1 MVVMLEVRHVAIY
14 DTYHMELPKV
24 GTGVDLLGRLSEDDW
39 REIAAANMQLGGERE
54 AVALGDVERIMRTD
68 EIEGERARVIGYRQT
83 EDGSYDL
90 CAVEGV
96 VDMVASL
103 EIDPD
108 NPAPFVTYTNE
119 MAALCVRTVQN
130 DVATDYY
137 FPIDRQA
144 IMTSELLP
152 DASDIP
158 RHIRN
163 LRHYVNKTEEIV
175 EENDIQDA
183 ESRRELMNDL
193 NTVLSEMAYGTGV
206 RVKCKAYSRRV
217 GANECGVDVDADRQV
232 LFGDLPT
239 FAWRGNRPV
248 LEMFDE
254 EDRSVLFRVDV
265 KDILDIMPTDEGGA
279 EVGTDLFET
288 VFNED
293 FQRLAWRLATDLAYT
308 DEANFSDTLREYV
321 QTLSD
326 TLSYIELDAVSLAGF
341 VLAPNDTDDNLKPEF
356 IDSDRAYVDG
366 VDFVK
371 YDGTIHAVLEVV
383 ISDQFSDSSRSV
395 YAIPSRDKLL
405 RFENLNDDAQDL
417 EFAVKTLHDIAQDM
431 SEIFKSDAFYGF
443 SLEEQLEILKQYDD
457 EAYNAL
463 ETIND
468 PREFSGECTVMAYR
482 CLPGSLLNVV
492 SWNDVPLQE
501 VGDGDSMEP
510 FTLRADQ
517 LTVWNPELNN
527 PLGLDGSLQKATDL
541 PLSFGEPVLMAGNR
555 EEDVFYLLRARDIIG
570 LSRGNPRNIS

>member
-1 MVVMLEVRHVAIY
+1 
-14 DTYHMELPKV
+14 MELPKV
-24 GTGVDLLGRLSEDDW
+24 ETGVDLLGQLSEDDW
-39 REIAAANMQLGGERE
+39 WEIAAANMQLGGEEE
-54 AVALGDVERIMRTD
+54 AVALGDVERVIRTD
-68 EIEGERARVIGYRQT
+68 EIEGERVRIIGYALA
-83 EDGSYDL
+83 EDDSYDL
-90 CAVEGV
+90 QAVEGV

-108 NPAPFVTYTNE
+108 NPAPFATYTNE

-130 DVATDYY
+130 DVTTNYY
-137 FPIDRQA
+137 FPIDQQA
-144 IMTSELLP
+144 IVAAELL
-152 DASDIP
+152 SDSSDVP
-158 RHIRN
+158 RHIRK
-163 LRHYVNKTEEIV
+163 LRHYVNKTEEVV

-183 ESRRELMNDL
+183 VSRCELVNDL
-193 NTVLSEMAYGTGV
+193 NTVLNEMAYGTGV
-206 RVKCKAYSRRV
+206 RIECKAYSRRV
-217 GANECGVDVDADRQV
+217 DANECGVDVNADGQV

-248 LEMFDE
+248 LEMFDK

-279 EVGTDLFET
+279 EDGTDLFET

-341 VLAPNDTDDNLKPEF
+341 VLVPNDTDDNLKPEF
-356 IDSDRAYVDG
+356 IDSDKAYVKG
-366 VDFVK
+366 VHFVK
-371 YDGTIHAVLEVV
+371 YDGAIHAVIEVV
-383 ISDQFSDSSRSV
+383 VSDQFSDSSRRV

-417 EFAVKTLHDIAQDM
+417 EFAVTSLHDIAQNV
-431 SEIFKSDAFYGF
+431 SEAFKSNAFYGF
-443 SLEEQLEILKQYDD
+443 SLEEQLERLKQYDD
-457 EAYNAL
+457 EARGVL

-468 PREFSGECTVMAYR
+468 PREFSGECTVVAYR

-501 VGDGDSMEP
+501 VGDGDGMEP
-510 FTLRADQ
+510 FTLRADK

-541 PLSFGEPVLMAGNR
+541 LLSFGEPVLMVGNR
-555 EEDVFYLLRARDIIG
+555 EDDEFYLVRARDIIG
-570 LSRGNPRNIS
+570 LLRVNPQDIS